1 VIALGS
7 AARAHAEAHFGL
19 EAIIGQTLA
28 LYRSLLA

>member
-19 EAIIGQTLA
+19 EAIISQTLA